1 MPEGHTIHR
10 YAREHRRWLRG
21 RAVEVSSPQG
31 RFAAGAALLDG
42 RTLRGVDAHGK
53 HLFYRWEG
61 GAILHVHL
69 GLYGGFR
76 IFGTVHSEQ
85 RPISGTVHSEQRPI
99 SGTVHSEQNAEVP
112 PPTPGTRL
120 QLRTP
125 EVTIRLAG
133 PTVCELLEP
142 DGEARIRGRL
152 GPDPLRRDADV
163 EAVAATLRRRPTPI
177 GAALL
182 DQRVV
187 AGIGN
192 VFRAEAL
199 FVCGIAPL
207 RPANLLDRDDFERL
221 WTTIGGMLANGLR
234 LGRIVT
240 VEPAEVGKRA
250 RGRLRDDE
258 RLYVYRRADRPC
270 RRCGTAIR
278 AFELAARTVYACPT
292 CQAE

>member
-31 RFAAGAALLDG
+31 RFAAGARLLDG
-42 RTLRGVDAHGK
+42 RTLLTVDAYGK
-53 HLFYRWEG
+53 HLFYRFQ
-61 GAILHVHL
+61 GAATLHVHL

-76 IFGTVHSEQ
+76 ELRMVNSE
-85 RPISGTVHSEQRPI
+85 RGGDGWSV
-99 SGTVHSEQNAEVP
+99 AEVP

-125 EVTIRLAG
+125 EVTIRLSG
-133 PTVCELLEP
+133 PTSCELLDP
-142 DGEARIRGRL
+142 DGETRIRARL
-152 GPDPLRRDADV
+152 GPDPLRRDSDA
-163 EAVAATLRRRPTPI
+163 EAVAAALRRRTTPI

-182 DQRVV
+182 DQKVV

-199 FVCGIAPL
+199 FVCGTAPL
-207 RPANLLDRDDFERL
+207 RPANLLDPDDFQRL
-221 WTTIGGMLANGLR
+221 WATIRGMLAEGLR
-234 LGRIVT
+234 MGRIVT
-240 VEPAEVGKRA
+240 VEPAEVGKRT
-250 RGRLRDDE
+250 RGRLLADE
-258 RLYVYRRADRPC
+258 RHYVYRRAGLPC

-278 AFELAARTVYACPT
+278 AFKLAARTAYACPT
-292 CQAE
+292 CQPW